1 MEHRFQNVTSKALL
15 VQTPF
20 YLSSLLTSLPP
31 ASENCFQFLLVLSE
45 PFTLPVY
52 TPPPNPEHGNP
63 VSVNATL
70 SLSLLIQKMEIIASA
85 FSHKG
90 C

>member
-1 MEHRFQNVTSKALL
+1 MENRFQNITSKALQ

-31 ASENCFQFLLVLSE
+31 TIDNCSQFFSVISE

-52 TPPPNPEHGNP
+52 TPDPNPEHGSP

-70 SLSLLIQKMEIIASA
+70 SLSLLIQKMEIIAPA
-85 FSHKG
+85 FSLKG